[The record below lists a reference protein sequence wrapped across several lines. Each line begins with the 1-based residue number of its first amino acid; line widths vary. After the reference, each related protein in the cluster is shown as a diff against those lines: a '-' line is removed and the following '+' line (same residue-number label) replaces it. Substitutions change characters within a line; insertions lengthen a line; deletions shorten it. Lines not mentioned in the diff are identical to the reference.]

1 SHVKAGVE
9 CRRVALQTNL
19 SIASRGDPSPHPSI
33 IRLIRQIRLI
43 RRPFDI
49 DAGYRPLLFKGIK
62 RMAYGF
68 RDEHYFFL
76 KIRAAFPGIP

>member
-1 SHVKAGVE
+1 MRRIGRISADRSHVKAGVE
-9 CRRVALQTNL
+9 CRRVALQTNP

-49 DAGYRPLLFKGIK
+49 DAGYRPLLFKGQ
-62 RMAYGF
+62 ADGPS
-68 RDEHYFFL
+68 L
-76 KIRAAFPGIP
+76 PG